1 MRGFEVPDRVP
12 EDAEF
17 TATVTVGNVGE
28 RDGTF
33 RGTLGDAAM
42 SAQPLIAV
50 DVPAGTTTESSHE
63 VRARF
68 GESAELTVVLI
79 LSAITSWRY
88 SAPRGADTA
97 HGLITDSIS
106 WQDYWDQEQLT
117 RTVRAASA

>member
-68 GESAELTVVLI
+68 GESAELTVVL
-79 LSAITSWRY
+79 
-88 SAPRGADTA
+88 G
-97 HGLITDSIS
+97 